1 MIFWRS
7 PSAGVRKH
15 SPAYRH
21 GIQAGER
28 LLTLN
33 GNQIMDVLDYRFY
46 QLNTALVLELENNR
60 GERRTVSLKKPE
72 YEEIGLEFETYL
84 MDRQHSCKTN
94 AYFALLTSFRRA

>member
-7 PSAGVRKH
+7 PISGVRKH

-33 GNQIMDVLDYRFY
+33 GNEIMDVLDYRFY
-46 QLNTALVLELENNR
+46 QLNTALVLELEKQP
-60 GERRTVSLKKPE
+60 GRTP
-72 YEEIGLEFETYL
+72 YGFFE
-84 MDRQHSCKTN
+84 K
-94 AYFALLTSFRRA
+94 AGI

>member
-1 MIFWRS
+1 MAVTIS
-7 PSAGVRKH
+7 GVRKH

-33 GNQIMDVLDYRFY
+33 GNEIMDVLDYRFY

-84 MDRQHSCKTN
+84 MDRQHSCKN
-94 AYFALLTSFRRA
+94 KCVFALLTSFRRA